1 MIPKEFASN
10 NDVIPYRTRDSNG
23 NDIIREVK
31 IKKYPVHDA
40 SFVCPCCHKPNNAGV
55 KVKDIVS
62 ANFTDWAF
70 LGELVCERCAGLFS
84 LYFYNYIIDPDGIRL
99 YNVRELRD
107 QLTADQKP
115 PFLFVITTSQKKHL
129 FYRAKWNYGGE
140 KFAVNLEAET
150 IYTTKERMAH
160 LFGFVE
166 ALQTLGCGK
175 ERLKKGEIPFEVL
188 RKTGWGALLKLR
200 REMEA
205 SREIQIPLYCGQK
218 NEMTEEEAICCINS
232 TLKA

>member
-1 MIPKEFASN
+1 MIAQTAQSTQ
-10 NDVIPYRTRDSNG
+10 DIIPYRTRDASG
-23 NDIIREVK
+23 NDIIKEVRVK
-31 IKKYPVHDA
+31 SYPVHEA
-40 SFVCPCCHKPNNAGV
+40 SFVCPCCHKPYNAGV

-62 ANFTDWAF
+62 ANFTDWAY

-84 LYFYNYIIDPDGIRL
+84 LYFYSYIVDASGIRL

-107 QLTADQKP
+107 QLTTAQNP

-175 ERLKKGEIPFEVL
+175 EKLKKGEIPFEVL
-188 RKTGWGALLKLR
+188 RKTGWEVLFRLR
-200 REMEA
+200 RELEA

-218 NEMTEEEAICCINS
+218 LEITEEEAICCINS

>member
-1 MIPKEFASN
+1 MAQAA
-10 NDVIPYRTRDSNG
+10 IPYKTRNAGG
-23 NDIIREVK
+23 NDIVKEVI
-31 IKKYPVHDA
+31 IKKYPVREA
-40 SFVCPCCHKPNNAGV
+40 SFVCPCCHKTSSAGV

-84 LYFYNYIIDPDGIRL
+84 VYFYNYIIDPDGIRL

-150 IYTTKERMAH
+150 IYTTKERMRH
-160 LFGFVE
+160 LFSFVE

-188 RKTGWGALLKLR
+188 RKTGWDALFKLQ
-200 REMEA
+200 RELEA

>member
-1 MIPKEFASN
+1 MIAQTAQSTQ
-10 NDVIPYRTRDSNG
+10 DIIPYRTRDASG
-23 NDIIREVK
+23 NDIIKEVRVK
-31 IKKYPVHDA
+31 SYPVHEA
-40 SFVCPCCHKPNNAGV
+40 SFMCPCCHKQYNAGV

-62 ANFTDWAF
+62 ANFTDWAY

-84 LYFYNYIIDPDGIRL
+84 LYFYSYIVDASGIRL

-107 QLTADQKP
+107 QLTTGQNP

-140 KFAVNLEAET
+140 MFAVNLETET
-150 IYTTKERMAH
+150 IYTTKERMKH

-175 ERLKKGEIPFEVL
+175 EKLKKGEIPFEVL

-200 REMEA
+200 RELEA
-205 SREIQIPLYCGQK
+205 SREVQIPLYCGQK
-218 NEMTEEEAICCINS
+218 LEMTEEEAICCINS